1 MSPWDD
7 HIISQKPYRL
17 RWGDWRVA
25 SPIQVH
31 VGAAAVYEDQREDDL
46 AAGRTPGGQMPMHFQ
61 LDGGLNETA
70 LALLRHRGNE
80 SSLLEATYLACLM
93 EALVNT
99 PCAILRTDL
108 IRRVYQEVDR
118 LSAQLGLRWRGRVER
133 FMLPLNRDAF
143 DPQAFVRRVAP
154 LDNLQE
160 FFQALRQIAQER
172 HDDLAR
178 NYVIYYPRR
187 FGL

>member
-1 MSPWDD
+1 MPTPDE
-7 HIISQKPYRL
+7 HVICQKPYRL

-25 SPIQVH
+25 APIQVH
-31 VGAAAVYEDQREDDL
+31 VGAAAVYEDQRAEDL
-46 AAGRTPGGQMPMHFQ
+46 AAGRPLGGQMPAHFQ
-61 LDGGLNETA
+61 LNGGLNHTA
-70 LALLRHRGNE
+70 QALLRLRQDENA
-80 SSLLEATYLACLM
+80 LLEATYLSALM

-108 IRRVYQEVDR
+108 IRRVYQEVER

-143 DPQAFVRRVAP
+143 DPQAFSRRVAP
-154 LDNLQE
+154 LDNLQQ
-160 FFQALRQIAQER
+160 FFHALRDIAQER
-172 HDDLAR
+172 HADLAK

-187 FGL
+187 FSL

>member
-1 MSPWDD
+1 M
-7 HIISQKPYRL
+7 
-17 RWGDWRVA
+17 A

-31 VGAAAVYEDQREDDL
+31 VGAAAIYEDQREDDL

-70 LALLRHRGNE
+70 QACLRHRADETN
-80 SSLLEATYLACLM
+80 LLEVTRLACLM

-118 LSAQLGLRWRGRVER
+118 LAGRLGLRWRGRVAR
-133 FMLPLNRDAF
+133 FMLPLNRDAL
-143 DPQAFVRRVAP
+143 DPQSFTRRVAP

-160 FFQALRQIAQER
+160 FFRVIKEIAQER
-172 HDDLAR
+172 HEDLAR

-187 FGL
+187 LGL